1 MIRTNRHRPIRGPV
15 AWRGAALA
23 QSGAWR
29 RALTPAAVAEIDAA
43 LDQVRRR
50 GLAWQ
55 QITMESF
62 PLDSLASE
70 LAGISRELEKG
81 TGVAKISGLPVARYD
96 ENDLKAIFYG
106 IASHLGTP
114 VYQSARGE
122 LIGEIR
128 DEGPEAAAARGQI
141 ASSDGGRPFLS
152 SRARVQTTGALRY
165 HTDRTDVVA
174 LLCVRGA
181 KSGGI
186 SKVVSAVA
194 IHNEMLARR
203 PDLLE
208 VLYQDYYR
216 SRLGE
221 ELGGAGRYYA
231 LPVFTL
237 RDGHF
242 ASHYSR
248 TYIEAAQK
256 IPEVPRLTA
265 AQEEALDLLAEIGD
279 ELCLEMTF
287 EPGDM
292 QFLNNHVIYHARTPY
307 EDAPDARRLLYRI
320 WLSVPNS
327 RPLSEGFAV
336 LFGKVEPGALRGG
349 IEQAPA
355 LEETLTT
362 QREAKRS

>member
-1 MIRTNRHRPIRGPV
+1 MNRTNRRRPIRGPV
-15 AWRGAALA
+15 AWRGASLA
-23 QSGAWR
+23 GSGAWQ

-43 LDQVRRR
+43 LDEVRRR

-55 QITMESF
+55 QITRESF
-62 PLDSLASE
+62 PLDSLARE
-70 LAGISRELEKG
+70 LAGISRELEEG
-81 TGVAKISGLPVARYD
+81 LGVAKISGLPVARYD
-96 ENDLKAIFYG
+96 DNDLKTVFYG

-122 LIGEIR
+122 LTGEIR
-128 DEGPEAAAARGQI
+128 DEGPEAAATRGQI
-141 ASSDGGRPFLS
+141 PAAGGGRPFLS
-152 SRARVQTTGALRY
+152 SRARVQSTGALRY
-165 HTDRTDVVA
+165 HTDRTDVVG
-174 LLCVRGA
+174 LLCVCGA

-208 VLYQDYYR
+208 VLFHDYYR

-221 ELGGAGRYYA
+221 EFGGAKQYYA

-279 ELCLEMTF
+279 ELCLEMVF

-307 EDAPDARRLLYRI
+307 EDAPDAARLLYRI

-327 RPLSEGFAV
+327 RPLSESFAV
-336 LFGKVEPGALRGG
+336 LFGNVEAGALRGG
-349 IEQAPA
+349 IEQAPVPGD
-355 LEETLTT
+355 TLTT
-362 QREAKRS
+362 QREVKRS